1 MAVWG
6 TTAVAYD
13 ARYGVPAVSWIK
25 NRLSKRSFPRE
36 ACWAPTVFKWPFSFT
51 GFSTAGGGRQE
62 VYLKR
67 FWLLMCAV
75 GTVLPYAMFIP
86 WALKNGINL
95 RLLIDEATP
104 PIAAFAWL
112 DVAVSPI
119 VVFVLAI
126 KQIVGG
132 QSRFWLVVLGT
143 CGVGCPWGL
152 PLYLYLDPKSAPH
165 TE

>member
-6 TTAVAYD
+6 IH
-13 ARYGVPAVSWIK
+13 RRGVRRPLWNAGCQLDQQQTIEKEFS
-25 NRLSKRSFPRE
+25 RE
-36 ACWAPTVFKWPFSFT
+36 ACWAPTVFKFKWPFSFT
-51 GFSTAGGGRQE
+51 GFSTAAGSRQE

-86 WALKNGINL
+86 WALKNGIDL

-112 DVAVSPI
+112 DVAVSAI
-119 VVFVLAI
+119 VVLVLAI
-126 KQIVGG
+126 KQIVGVRAG
-132 QSRFWLVVLGT
+132 SG
-143 CGVGCPWGL
+143 
-152 PLYLYLDPKSAPH
+152 
-165 TE
+165 